1 MLLPGEVAS
10 GFIEHGDY
18 FIDAPFLG
26 AHLCIDEERL
36 ALTMDDGRTGWR
48 WCPGFY
54 AGMVMAELL
63 DEQGKVLAEFKLDVA
78 PDHRKLG
85 ADIYAEYVN
94 ELLAFDPRL
103 LFGTESAQSGAGTSG
118 EFTSLHLRYARLR
131 RYGPPLVRRLAQ
143 ILAQP
148 LARLGQR
155 RALKSPREARRFDHQ
170 TVRHMRNRPA
180 CLAALLPDSEQGSSA
195 GLLFNVSRPYENFDN
210 PANRALSAT
219 LRAVIRRTKEVA
231 SELSS
236 LVDQPHQS
244 ETRTPLGPKIQRRL
258 DFLRELAIGLERLQ
272 RSAPFSQLSRRE
284 ISAAGLSA
292 ISAHPVYASAF
303 RLGWFALR
311 NGVVDERLDES
322 LWLCP
327 TWEIYERWCF
337 LKVVQAL
344 QQVYMD
350 LTWDVSYPGTSSDYI
365 QYRGVGRGEVVTAW
379 LQLTYPAGDAPA
391 PKGFSSVSGERRPDV
406 TVLRESDAGTGFVV
420 LDAKY
425 RVSRSNV
432 LDGMSSAHLYRDSLR
447 WRGFQPKVSLLL
459 VPKGGAV
466 QWLETTEALKTHGV
480 GVHQLSNSDDVAR
493 LSRLLRSILGA

>member
-10 GFIEHGDY
+10 GFVEHGDY

-36 ALTMDDGRTGWR
+36 ALTMEDGRAGWR

-63 DEQGKVLAEFKLDVA
+63 DEQGKVLAEFILDVA

-170 TVRHMRNRPA
+170 TIRHMRNKPA
-180 CLAALLPDSEQGSSA
+180 CLAAVRPDSEQRSSE

-210 PANRALSAT
+210 PANRAMSSMLA
-219 LRAVIRRTKEVA
+219 AVIRRAREVGD
-231 SELSS
+231 ELGS
-236 LVDQPHQS
+236 LVDHPHQS
-244 ETRTPLGPKIQRRL
+244 ETRTPLGPKVRRRL
-258 DFLRELAIGLERLQ
+258 DFLRELTVGLERLQ
-272 RSAPFSQLSRRE
+272 RSAPFSELSRRE

-292 ISAHPVYASAF
+292 ISAHPVYASAC
-303 RLGWFALR
+303 RLGWFVLR
-311 NGVVDERLDES
+311 HGVVDDRLDES

-344 QQVYMD
+344 QQAYEG
-350 LTWDVSYPGTSSDYI
+350 LTWDMSYPGASPDYI
-365 QYRGVGRGEVVTAW
+365 QYRGTGRGEVVTAW
-379 LQLTYPAGDAPA
+379 LQLTYPAGDASTFEDF
-391 PKGFSSVSGERRPDV
+391 GSVSGERRPDV
-406 TVLRESDAGTGFVV
+406 TVMRESDTGMGFVV

-432 LDGMSSAHLYRDSLR
+432 LAGMSSAHVYRDSLR
-447 WRGFQPKVSLLL
+447 WKGFSPKASILL

-466 QWLETTEALKTHGV
+466 QWLETTDALETHGV